1 MGYLS
6 MLIILPKIL
15 PIFIYDRR
23 AEAADQIRKRSAY

>member
-6 MLIILPKIL
+6 ILILLPGTL